1 MEKIKVLKKDIVNG
15 NGNCGLSCAIA
26 LAVRRAFKTKNVFV
40 IAYDE
45 DNDDELRIVVE
56 KTLYKIMG
64 KDNYNKVTDFIS
76 DFDMGV
82 DVKPIEFYIEETQH

>member
-26 LAVRRAFKTKNVFV
+26 LAVRRTFKTKNVFV
-40 IAYDE
+40 ITCDE
-45 DNDDELRIVVE
+45 DNNDELRIVVE
-56 KTLYKIMG
+56 KTLYKIIG

-76 DFDMGV
+76 DFDLGC
-82 DVKPIEFYIEETQH
+82 DVEPIEFYIKETQH